1 LFCAWWGG
9 GPGFGAKRHKFS
21 KTKALAPHAIIVGC
35 KFKQGRASQRSL
47 AESQLIGE
55 AEVFMRQALL
65 LVVLTFSSLAT
76 AQSCTSYVVI
86 NAWEPRLHIDI
97 QTLKGDD
104 FLAKMGDSEL
114 PVVSFSQGYNSRLL
128 VLLEVDGAE
137 KNEKIGDVV
146 DTVTR
151 MVRQAPEG
159 KPVAFGV
166 YADHAVFTKG
176 FVADPDKRSAEI
188 GAIIEESESLGKR
201 VSLFD
206 SLHESLKLFGQHQPG
221 DTVLLVASPYDDKSS
236 HSSGDVEREFLTTGT
251 RLMIMLREPLSDVSR
266 DFTHTFER
274 RMFVD
279 LPERTGGAYSEWD
292 PHFFGFSWRGY
303 MLGVRMP
310 DNVRKPKK
318 WQLKLQPSAARSFSH
333 SKLFYPELVP
343 PCQATAVEKAKQ

>member
-1 LFCAWWGG
+1 
-9 GPGFGAKRHKFS
+9 
-21 KTKALAPHAIIVGC
+21 
-35 KFKQGRASQRSL
+35 
-47 AESQLIGE
+47 
-55 AEVFMRQALL
+55 
-65 LVVLTFSSLAT
+65 
-76 AQSCTSYVVI
+76 
-86 NAWEPRLHIDI
+86 
-97 QTLKGDD
+97 
-104 FLAKMGDSEL
+104 
-114 PVVSFSQGYNSRLL
+114 
-128 VLLEVDGAE
+128 VDGAE

-151 MVRQAPEG
+151 MTRQAPEG
-159 KPVAFGV
+159 KPVAFGI

-176 FVADPDKRSAEI
+176 FVADSDKRTAEI

-201 VSLFD
+201 VALFD

-236 HSSGDVEREFLTTGT
+236 RSSGDVEREFLATGT

-266 DFTHTFER
+266 DFSHTFER
-274 RMFVD
+274 RMFLD

-303 MLGVRMP
+303 MLGLRIP

-318 WQLKLQPSAARSFSH
+318 WQLKLQPAAARSFSH